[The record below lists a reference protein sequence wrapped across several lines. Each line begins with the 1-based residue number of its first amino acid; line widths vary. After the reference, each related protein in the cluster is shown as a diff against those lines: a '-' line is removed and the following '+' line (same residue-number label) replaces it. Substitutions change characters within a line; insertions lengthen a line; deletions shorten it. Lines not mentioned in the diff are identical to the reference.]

1 MASTAFASPALAKD
15 DTWYVELNAGGMI
28 VEDIDNL
35 SGSNEIGTLD
45 TKIGYDVGGIV
56 GYDFG
61 PFRLE
66 AEASFRRGA
75 DTKAALPQ
83 SPARRRSPST
93 PSRRRH
99 DHSAQM

>member
-35 SGSNEIGTLD
+35 SGSNEVGTLD

-66 AEASFRRGA
+66 AEASFRRA
-75 DTKAALPQ
+75 EE
-83 SPARRRSPST
+83 
-93 PSRRRH
+93 SRKSSGVLLRWEPPW
-99 DHSAQM
+99 

>member
-35 SGSNEIGTLD
+35 SGSNEVGTLD

-66 AEASFRRGA
+66 AEASFRRAEEKGYFDNTVSLA
-75 DTKAALPQ
+75 MEPTTEIEQITFFIK
-83 SPARRRSPST
+83 
-93 PSRRRH
+93 
-99 DHSAQM
+99 MF